1 MAMVDE
7 KLPAVETVRRA
18 VYHKIGKFT
27 KSEVMELCPTLS
39 KASIE
44 NAIKQ
49 LVEQGL
55 LVRHGTGRSTFYTS
69 RDAQ

>member
-1 MAMVDE
+1 MYTGKTYLIYRSDSE
-7 KLPAVETVRRA
+7 YG
-18 VYHKIGKFT
+18 VYKKIGKFT

-44 NAIKQ
+44 NAIRQ

-55 LVRHGTGRSTFYTS
+55 LVRHGTGRSTFYTRS
-69 RDAQ
+69 DAQ